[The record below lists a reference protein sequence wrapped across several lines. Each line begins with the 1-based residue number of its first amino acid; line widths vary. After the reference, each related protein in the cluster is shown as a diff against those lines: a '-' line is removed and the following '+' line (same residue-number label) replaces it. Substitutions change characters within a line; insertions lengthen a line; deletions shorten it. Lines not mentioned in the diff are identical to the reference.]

1 MFITPDM
8 AYMAKLAW
16 AYGTYILMTTGLYR
30 DHHSLYFDDW
40 RDYQRPRRTV
50 KRQRLSFCDDQDC
63 RFPVTIVVP
72 MLAVWLG
79 QGNKALGYQ
88 FSMGLMGAMGAL
100 LFIFCFLTT
109 RERSEPEITS
119 LSVGK
124 QFKYLLRNDQW
135 IILGVVILLLMCGY
149 VIRGSVAA
157 YYAKYYLNGGD
168 SLISPFL
175 TTGVVA
181 SILAMIATTG

>member
-1 MFITPDM
+1 MTLVYTAITIP
-8 AYMAKLAW
+8 
-16 AYGTYILMTTGLYR
+16 YISMIGVITS
-30 DHHSLYFDDW
+30 D
-40 RDYQRPRRTV
+40 PV
-50 KRQRLSFCDDQDC
+50 ERLSANGY
-63 RFPVTIVVP
+63 RFVMTKIAAFLVTIVVP

-157 YYAKYYLNGGD
+157 YYA
-168 SLISPFL
+168 
-175 TTGVVA
+175 
-181 SILAMIATTG
+181 

>member
-1 MFITPDM
+1 
-8 AYMAKLAW
+8 
-16 AYGTYILMTTGLYR
+16 
-30 DHHSLYFDDW
+30 
-40 RDYQRPRRTV
+40 
-50 KRQRLSFCDDQDC
+50 
-63 RFPVTIVVP
+63 
-72 MLAVWLG
+72 
-79 QGNKALGYQ
+79 
-88 FSMGLMGAMGAL
+88 MGAL

-181 SILAMIATTG
+181 SILAMIATTDNQVLGQN

>member
-1 MFITPDM
+1 
-8 AYMAKLAW
+8 
-16 AYGTYILMTTGLYR
+16 
-30 DHHSLYFDDW
+30 
-40 RDYQRPRRTV
+40 
-50 KRQRLSFCDDQDC
+50 
-63 RFPVTIVVP
+63 
-72 MLAVWLG
+72 
-79 QGNKALGYQ
+79 
-88 FSMGLMGAMGAL
+88 MGAMGAL

-181 SILAMIATTG
+181 SILAMIATTWITKFWDKIKMFRYTQIITFILSALMYFSVGRENLILAFAFYFLINFFCDM